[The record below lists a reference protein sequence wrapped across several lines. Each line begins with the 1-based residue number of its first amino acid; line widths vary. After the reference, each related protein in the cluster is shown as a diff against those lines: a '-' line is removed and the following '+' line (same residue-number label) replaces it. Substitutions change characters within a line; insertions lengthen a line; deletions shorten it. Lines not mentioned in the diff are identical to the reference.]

1 MKKSLLVALSILPFF
16 KSCGEVQKAQ
26 SQLEIRS
33 FQTKEFDVADTK
45 MVMKAIV
52 DTLQDEGFSLKNVD
66 TTLGIINATKEV
78 DIEDKY
84 AVFFATLLAGNKARW
99 KKLQN
104 LEASVSVTPIGNRT
118 KVWVNFSMKLIDNE
132 GKTIK
137 VETVKDPNYYQDFF
151 SKVSKSLF
159 LLQEKI

>member
-1 MKKSLLVALSILPFF
+1 LI
-16 KSCGEVQKAQ
+16 SCGEVQKAQ

-118 KVWVNFSMKLIDNE
+118 KVRVNFSMKLIDNE